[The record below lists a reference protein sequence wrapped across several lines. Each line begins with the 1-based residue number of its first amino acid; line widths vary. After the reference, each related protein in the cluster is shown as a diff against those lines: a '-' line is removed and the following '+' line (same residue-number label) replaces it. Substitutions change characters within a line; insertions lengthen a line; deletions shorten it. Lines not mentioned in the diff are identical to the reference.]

1 VRDYQGWEISDDKAI
16 FTYKEVRMNA
26 TLPHKLLLLLTFSLL
41 AMVSSGCA
49 NQGTEENQTAKY
61 PDETDYKGNKKAKY
75 KPYVS
80 SDNYH
85 AFLDA
90 K

>member
-1 VRDYQGWEISDDKAI
+1 
-16 FTYKEVRMNA
+16 MNA
-26 TLPHKLLLLLTFSLL
+26 TLPHKLLLILTFSLL
-41 AMVSSGCA
+41 ALLSSGCA
-49 NQGTEENQTAKY
+49 NQNTTEDAVAKY
-61 PDETDYKGNKKAKY
+61 PDETDYKKAKTNKY

>member
-1 VRDYQGWEISDDKAI
+1 
-16 FTYKEVRMNA
+16 MNA

-41 AMVSSGCA
+41 ALVSAGCA
-49 NQGTEENQTAKY
+49 NQGTQSTDTAKY
-61 PDETDYKGNKKAKY
+61 PDETDYKKGKLKVKA
-75 KPYVS
+75 PRIS

-85 AFLDA
+85 AFLDS

>member
-1 VRDYQGWEISDDKAI
+1 
-16 FTYKEVRMNA
+16 MNA
-26 TLPHKLLLLLTFSLL
+26 TLPHKLLLLLTFGLIAL
-41 AMVSSGCA
+41 VSSGCA
-49 NQGTEENQTAKY
+49 NQGTDQSETAKY
-61 PDETDYKGNKKAKY
+61 PDETDYKQGKKVKY